1 MVTPFTQVGLPKI
14 VDSQGYGFP
23 KGIKGRPRGAD
34 QMTVALC
41 RTCDSECTELE
52 LFAVFVGGGCVNC
65 NESPGGEAP
74 CVDVVSLPQLR
85 VAGEAVSTRDLSRR
99 PVRELFHLPYG

>member
-1 MVTPFTQVGLPKI
+1 
-14 VDSQGYGFP
+14 
-23 KGIKGRPRGAD
+23 
-34 QMTVALC
+34 MTVALC

-74 CVDVVSLPQLR
+74 CVDVVSLPRLR
-85 VAGEAVSTRDLSRR
+85 VAGDAVSTLDLSRR
-99 PVRELFHLPYG
+99 PVRELFHLPSG